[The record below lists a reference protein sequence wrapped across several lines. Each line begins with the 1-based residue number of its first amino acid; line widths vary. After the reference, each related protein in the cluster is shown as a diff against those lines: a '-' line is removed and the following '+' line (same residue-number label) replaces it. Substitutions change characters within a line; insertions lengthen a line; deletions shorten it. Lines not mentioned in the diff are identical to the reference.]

1 MSDVAP
7 IASGAPVG
15 SLPRGVVPKHTM
27 QPRKVE
33 LGVLSAH
40 EQNLA
45 DLFRDAENAVVA
57 AGQAEQQRDALY
69 ATADE
74 ALAAKYGV
82 SHE

>member
-1 MSDVAP
+1 
-7 IASGAPVG
+7 
-15 SLPRGVVPKHTM
+15 M